1 MEAPTGTRG
10 KPLGS
15 SSCVLDVLADRLIQF
30 WYGRGPTEP
39 SVSVV
44 DGQQARPLAEAA
56 FHGDECGVFVVLHH
70 FATNFSP
77 QERRKFVNHKG
88 TRGWSALHEAV
99 AYPNICRLLIEKG
112 GANVDLRDD
121 NGYTALHFA
130 IEQASDEVACLLID
144 NGAQVDCTDYR
155 TERTPLILA
164 AVYGRHIVARRL
176 LAAGAM
182 VDRPSPHIHRTP
194 LHVAAAAGHDRVV
207 KVLLEG
213 GADVDAKDS
222 YHGSTPLHL
231 CVGRN
236 DIESGDE
243 EESYLASANLL
254 ICFGGANLHAQT
266 DEGLETP
273 LDVATKAEN
282 ESLVRLLLQ
291 HGADPNI

>member
-1 MEAPTGTRG
+1 MIRTREQSRGEFSIVGVTASTMEVECLVTGVG
-10 KPLGS
+10 
-15 SSCVLDVLADRLIQF
+15 DV
-30 WYGRGPTEP
+30 
-39 SVSVV
+39 V
-44 DGQQARPLAEAA
+44 
-56 FHGDECGVFVVLHH
+56 
-70 FATNFSP
+70 
-77 QERRKFVNHKG
+77 
-88 TRGWSALHEAV
+88 
-99 AYPNICRLLIEKG
+99 
-112 GANVDLRDD
+112 
-121 NGYTALHFA
+121 
-130 IEQASDEVACLLID
+130 
-144 NGAQVDCTDYR
+144 
-155 TERTPLILA
+155 
-164 AVYGRHIVARRL
+164 
-176 LAAGAM
+176 AAGAM